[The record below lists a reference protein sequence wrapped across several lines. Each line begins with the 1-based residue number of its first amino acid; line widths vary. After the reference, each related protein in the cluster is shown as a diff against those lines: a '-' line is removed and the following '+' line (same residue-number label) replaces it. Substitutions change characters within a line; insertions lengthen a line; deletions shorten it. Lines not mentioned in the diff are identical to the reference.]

1 MAGVRQKW
9 TLHQAH
15 EALSLAA
22 MAKSSRDVMRRIM
35 LSVIGM
41 LVIFIAL
48 YWALSALTTSSS
60 TVALPETDYTVT
72 YQVRWGLGMDE
83 GLIISQPTRLLSEHR
98 PLRIKVEQKPYNT
111 GMAVFRSSDGATYF
125 FGFGVGFYR
134 FVTTTNK
141 LDYACSI
148 GELVEHTPLGKQLFE
163 RGTTTKSRD
172 VLDPDGRPIWGFLR
186 ASSEENLPRDA
197 PASRYYSSLTFLGQ
211 FGLADGTRS
220 DSPRG
225 GKAVFASADDI
236 SEPRSSLDGNCKLSS
251 MARSTSDW

>member
-1 MAGVRQKW
+1 
-9 TLHQAH
+9 
-15 EALSLAA
+15 
-22 MAKSSRDVMRRIM
+22 MRRIM